1 MEASSPIR
9 DISGNHVITSTS
21 IMKILLP
28 FVLAMLTLPLPAQTW
43 HVRKIADGGVIHRFF
58 DTSPISP
65 SGRYAALFRLPVPDY
80 SLAFQGFCSHP
91 HTWPLYCYYKLY
103 R

>member
-1 MEASSPIR
+1 
-9 DISGNHVITSTS
+9 
-21 IMKILLP
+21 MKILLS
-28 FVLAMLTLPLPAQTW
+28 FAIALLAIPLPATPASSAEGQTAFGHW
-43 HVRKIADGGVIHRFF
+43 TAPDEINSSLYRGGL
-58 DTSPISP
+58 
-65 SGRYAALFRLPVPDY
+65 YAFWLPVPDY